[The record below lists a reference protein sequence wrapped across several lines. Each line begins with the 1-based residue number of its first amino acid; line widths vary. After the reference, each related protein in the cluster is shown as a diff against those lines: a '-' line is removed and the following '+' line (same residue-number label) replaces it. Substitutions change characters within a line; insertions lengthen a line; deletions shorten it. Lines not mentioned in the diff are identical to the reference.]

1 MESLEG
7 TDSLRCSK
15 DTAEQNPQASFRGRT
30 HTSVNVKEKT
40 LQCEAKQGGSTVKG
54 SPDTPT
60 SGTSPPLE
68 IQQLQVPN
76 TSGHYHL
83 SSSPK
88 SGDGCDAASC
98 GATQSWPFVSQPQS
112 FTSRNLMASQPC
124 EQSRVHFRKKMAG
137 FSATSRQLYQL
148 GIGQLAEGLNKREQ
162 KPGKKPGKYICHY
175 CGRACAKPSVLKKH
189 IRSHTGERPYPCVP
203 CGFSFKTKS
212 NLYKHRKSHTHA
224 VKAGLLALSEKDPHP
239 SGMDQELL
247 AAEGEMQSDAEQT
260 TDTDEEGSEDLFLDC
275 VSSFEGTEGKW
286 TKESPGIPSVKV
298 TTPSATRKEIMSE
311 SGKVSLSR
319 FREMRATPS
328 ITEVEQAV
336 ESCTIKQK
344 LALRLSEKR
353 SQDSEHS
360 LSLPSSS
367 SKGSTD
373 SGYFSRSE
381 SAEQQVSPPCTNVKS
396 YQEIMFGK
404 CYRPSPKPRQS
415 ITVQTCMTDTNDS
428 RSSFMVKPGKSK
440 IPEESI
446 HISTC
451 KKDLAGLIK
460 LESNWLHEGHESPK
474 SDQMTTS
481 YQLEA
486 PSDAASLIRSNSLP
500 TSTATD
506 LSVPPGLR
514 TSNSFDERMTV
525 DGMYPGQGGMRRL
538 MRQAAFE
545 MPSHETHVDSTKAGT
560 DISPEAE
567 HFLTHHAYVTDPATR
582 KRRKQKGVMEEEDSS
597 SQFVKSV
604 EMVDLSAECESK
616 QNVSQSNVISVIQH
630 TNSVSRMGSI
640 ERHGE
645 SESHPRDKSPQT
657 MAEQSDVKTIKR
669 ETQMNVPFSSSQFKD
684 IKSSQPGSEPRKL
697 TGQPSIQVPE
707 IRVTEEPDR
716 SPKPVEVQ
724 VKHRDK
730 PVEEFQWPQRSET
743 LSQFPVEKLPPKKKR
758 IRLADLEYSSG
769 DSSFESACTSLS
781 RSPSQDS
788 NLSHS
793 SSFSLSLDRDEGLVS
808 APVTKLD
815 EYGKPLEFLSV
826 PGSGHTLSI
835 PGEHRQKEM
844 RRSASEQAPFISAA
858 ELPDLR
864 SKSFDYGSLSPT
876 SRCRQGEAYASGV
889 KQRRRGYLVRQASLS
904 VDPETSTQEKSVDI
918 SAKQDSESMY
928 HNTSFVSDSS
938 ATRLSKIST
947 DLEHPGY
954 IQASSPEGAVEM
966 QTGTPSPDKQILH
979 GHETI
984 PYSFIPRNLASLL
997 PATSGHFWKPD
1008 PLHILPWH
1016 QLQDLQTRQLYL
1028 QSKESVYSQA
1038 KTPMDAKSPTEDLSK
1053 SLKRVSSATHVSSE
1067 AHLAPVPPNLQS
1079 LQSPSASLVP
1089 VRIQMQVP
1097 SHGSI
1102 TYSSLSQIFDSQTRN
1117 ISSSLVFCGA
1127 ASQGSLASIAMMQG
1141 IGFDITQVSG
1151 QPSGLLY
1158 NPELSPARLKTGIPL
1173 SLTSKTIS
1181 TTEAP
1186 SGGRTK
1192 RMLSPASSID
1202 LFMESKQQKRVKEER
1217 MYGQIVAELSAVEL
1231 GNPDISQHKDKIK
1244 EERIQRGISP
1254 SLSDISSSSMS
1265 DIQSQLQDKPM
1276 ISPLK
1281 FRYSYDGGPESPQNI
1296 DVDEPEQD
1304 SRPTSDTALAISL
1317 SQEVSDMQKL
1327 IASHGFGAAML
1338 LADFAN
1344 PQLFSK
1350 FPSLHTTTC
1359 VSWCYLH
1366 STKPNSALAAP
1377 LFSVYATW
1385 CVRSFDPNPPNLA
1398 TKTTLALLR
1407 TKQKKHSD
1415 IYTIAAAYQPG
1426 ILVSSLLWKQRFG
1439 ELQGKPDLGEEE
1451 MMTYKRAVKGIR
1463 SGNKNVMEDHKEET
1477 PPKQPEPTRI
1487 KIFEGGFKS
1496 TEDYVYVRGRGRGKY
1511 ICEECGIR
1519 CKKPS
1524 MLKKHIRTHTDIRP
1538 YECKSCHF
1546 AFKTKGNLTKHMKS
1560 KAHMKKC
1567 LELGVSFTSIDSID
1581 DTDNSEDI
1589 LRATGKSRS
1598 MGSTIKHQFS
1608 DVDDSDGADDDGDE
1622 VDEDEDDDDD
1632 EDGST
1637 PRTRSRSTSPLP
1649 CAINSPHY
1657 PSYLSQLPSIQVHPS
1672 ACSRER
1678 DGHIRQAEAGEA
1690 GSELQSRLSEQ
1701 RPGDDDS
1708 VAMSS
1713 RHGSMSFHSNASYL
1727 LSLPRDVSLTP
1738 QRSLALTPHR
1748 SPSPR
1753 GRGDC
1758 SPQGGLSPRADSTS
1772 LRAVSPKRDVCFGR
1786 DSSPLQHL
1794 SPGSLCRALSPG
1806 HEGAMRRELSPRG
1819 RQRGMLRAVSPRRG
1833 SQHSR
1838 APWEQGRGARLDTS
1852 PHGRSA
1858 TLLSHSGIEAHKHST
1873 LQPLHLPSGDTPIRG
1888 QLSSGHTDLFSH
1900 LPLHSQQQ
1908 ARPLPLMPV
1917 GGIQMLPARAPAAV
1931 TSHHSG
1937 SPQQSPVVE
1946 ESSGSPPSTPMN
1958 DREMEPPGQ
1967 QGAPALSP
1975 QDSDRRDRE
1984 AAPCSSG
1991 VAQSEESVQNC
2002 TEAIASLR
2010 ITAEEKSAKS

>member
-1 MESLEG
+1 MESIEG

-15 DTAEQNPQASFRGRT
+15 DTAERNPQASFRGRT
-30 HTSVNVKEKT
+30 QTSVNVKEKT
-40 LQCEAKQGGSTVKG
+40 PQCEAKQGGSIVPG

-88 SGDGCDAASC
+88 SGDGSDTASC

-112 FTSRNLMASQPC
+112 FTSRNLMACQPS
-124 EQSRVHFRKKMAG
+124 EQSQVHFRKKMAG
-137 FSATSRQLYQL
+137 YSATSRQLYQL

-224 VKAGLLALSEKDPHP
+224 VKAGLLALSEKDTHP
-239 SGMDQELL
+239 SGVDQELL
-247 AAEGEMQSDAEQT
+247 TVEGEMQSDAEQT

-275 VSSFEGTEGKW
+275 VSSFEGTEVK
-286 TKESPGIPSVKV
+286 SPGIPSVKV
-298 TTPSATRKEIMSE
+298 TTPSATRKEIMSA

-360 LSLPSSS
+360 LSLPSSC

-440 IPEESI
+440 IPEESM
-446 HISTC
+446 HMSTC

-460 LESNWLHEGHESPK
+460 LESNWPHEGHESPK

-514 TSNSFDERMTV
+514 TSNSFDERMTSD

-545 MPSHETHVDSTKAGT
+545 LPSHESHVDSARAGT
-560 DISPEAE
+560 DVSPEAE
-567 HFLTHHAYVTDPATR
+567 HFLTHHCYVTDSATR

-597 SQFVKSV
+597 NQFVKSV

-645 SESHPRDKSPQT
+645 SEPHLRDKSPQT
-657 MAEQSDVKTIKR
+657 MTEQSDVKTIKR
-669 ETQMNVPFSSSQFKD
+669 ETQLNVPFSSSQFKD
-684 IKSSQPGSEPRKL
+684 IKSSQPCSEPRKL

-716 SPKPVEVQ
+716 SPKPAESQ
-724 VKHRDK
+724 AKHRDK
-730 PVEEFQWPQRSET
+730 PAEEFQWPQRSET

-793 SSFSLSLDRDEGLVS
+793 SSFSLSLDRDESLVS

-858 ELPDLR
+858 ELPELR

-876 SRCRQGEAYASGV
+876 SKSRQGETYASAGGI

-904 VDPETSTQEKSVDI
+904 VEPETSTQEKCVDI
-918 SAKQDSESMY
+918 SANKDSEPMY
-928 HNTSFVSDSS
+928 HNPSSISDYS
-938 ATRLSKIST
+938 ATRVSKISP
-947 DLEHPGY
+947 DIEHPGY

-966 QTGTPSPDKQILH
+966 QTGTPSPDKQILQA
-979 GHETI
+979 HETI
-984 PYSFIPRNLASLL
+984 AYPMIPRNLASFL
-997 PATSGHFWKPD
+997 PATSGHYWKPD

-1016 QLQDLQTRQLYL
+1016 QLQDLQSRQLHL
-1028 QSKESVYSQA
+1028 PSKESVYPPA
-1038 KTPMDAKSPTEDLSK
+1038 KAPMDTKSPTEDLAK
-1053 SLKRVSSATHVSSE
+1053 NFKRVSSATHFSSE
-1067 AHLAPVPPNLQS
+1067 AHLAPVPPNPQS
-1079 LQSPSASLVP
+1079 LQSSSASLVP

-1117 ISSSLVFCGA
+1117 VGSSLVFCGA

-1141 IGFDITQVSG
+1141 IGFDLTQVSG

-1186 SGGRTK
+1186 SGGRAK

-1202 LFMESKQQKRVKEER
+1202 LFVESKQQKRVKEER

-1231 GNPDISQHKDKIK
+1231 GNPDISQHKDRIK
-1244 EERIQRGISP
+1244 EERTQRGISP

-1276 ISPLK
+1276 VSPHK
-1281 FRYSYDGGPESPQNI
+1281 FRYSSDGGPESPQTI
-1296 DVDEPEQD
+1296 DMDEPEQD
-1304 SRPTSDTALAISL
+1304 SRPTSDSTVSTGV
-1317 SQEVSDMQKL
+1317 SQERDLQKL

-1344 PQLFSK
+1344 VHLFSK

-1385 CVRSFDPNPPNLA
+1385 CVRSFDPNPPNMA
-1398 TKTTLALLR
+1398 TKTILALLR
-1407 TKQKKHSD
+1407 TKQKKQSD
-1415 IYTIAAAYQPG
+1415 IYTLAAMYQPG

-1439 ELQGKPDLGEEE
+1439 EVSKKKVSVTIITPKMLF
-1451 MMTYKRAVKGIR
+1451 R
-1463 SGNKNVMEDHKEET
+1463 SF
-1477 PPKQPEPTRI
+1477 PYI
-1487 KIFEGGFKS
+1487 LY
-1496 TEDYVYVRGRGRGKY
+1496 TEYVIV
-1511 ICEECGIR
+1511 
-1519 CKKPS
+1519 
-1524 MLKKHIRTHTDIRP
+1524 
-1538 YECKSCHF
+1538 
-1546 AFKTKGNLTKHMKS
+1546 
-1560 KAHMKKC
+1560 
-1567 LELGVSFTSIDSID
+1567 
-1581 DTDNSEDI
+1581 
-1589 LRATGKSRS
+1589 
-1598 MGSTIKHQFS
+1598 FS
-1608 DVDDSDGADDDGDE
+1608 V
-1622 VDEDEDDDDD
+1622 
-1632 EDGST
+1632 
-1637 PRTRSRSTSPLP
+1637 
-1649 CAINSPHY
+1649 
-1657 PSYLSQLPSIQVHPS
+1657 
-1672 ACSRER
+1672 
-1678 DGHIRQAEAGEA
+1678 
-1690 GSELQSRLSEQ
+1690 
-1701 RPGDDDS
+1701 
-1708 VAMSS
+1708 
-1713 RHGSMSFHSNASYL
+1713 
-1727 LSLPRDVSLTP
+1727 
-1738 QRSLALTPHR
+1738 
-1748 SPSPR
+1748 
-1753 GRGDC
+1753 
-1758 SPQGGLSPRADSTS
+1758 
-1772 LRAVSPKRDVCFGR
+1772 
-1786 DSSPLQHL
+1786 
-1794 SPGSLCRALSPG
+1794 
-1806 HEGAMRRELSPRG
+1806 
-1819 RQRGMLRAVSPRRG
+1819 
-1833 SQHSR
+1833 
-1838 APWEQGRGARLDTS
+1838 
-1852 PHGRSA
+1852 
-1858 TLLSHSGIEAHKHST
+1858 
-1873 LQPLHLPSGDTPIRG
+1873 
-1888 QLSSGHTDLFSH
+1888 
-1900 LPLHSQQQ
+1900 
-1908 ARPLPLMPV
+1908 
-1917 GGIQMLPARAPAAV
+1917 
-1931 TSHHSG
+1931 
-1937 SPQQSPVVE
+1937 
-1946 ESSGSPPSTPMN
+1946 
-1958 DREMEPPGQ
+1958 
-1967 QGAPALSP
+1967 
-1975 QDSDRRDRE
+1975 
-1984 AAPCSSG
+1984 
-1991 VAQSEESVQNC
+1991 
-2002 TEAIASLR
+2002 
-2010 ITAEEKSAKS
+2010 

>member
-1 MESLEG
+1 
-7 TDSLRCSK
+7 
-15 DTAEQNPQASFRGRT
+15 
-30 HTSVNVKEKT
+30 
-40 LQCEAKQGGSTVKG
+40 
-54 SPDTPT
+54 
-60 SGTSPPLE
+60 
-68 IQQLQVPN
+68 
-76 TSGHYHL
+76 
-83 SSSPK
+83 
-88 SGDGCDAASC
+88 
-98 GATQSWPFVSQPQS
+98 
-112 FTSRNLMASQPC
+112 MASQPC

-224 VKAGLLALSEKDPHP
+224 VKAGLLALSEKDAHP

-381 SAEQQVSPPCTNVKS
+381 SAEQQ
-396 YQEIMFGK
+396 
-404 CYRPSPKPRQS
+404 
-415 ITVQTCMTDTNDS
+415 
-428 RSSFMVKPGKSK
+428 
-440 IPEESI
+440 
-446 HISTC
+446 
-451 KKDLAGLIK
+451 
-460 LESNWLHEGHESPK
+460 
-474 SDQMTTS
+474 
-481 YQLEA
+481 
-486 PSDAASLIRSNSLP
+486 
-500 TSTATD
+500 
-506 LSVPPGLR
+506 
-514 TSNSFDERMTV
+514 
-525 DGMYPGQGGMRRL
+525 
-538 MRQAAFE
+538 
-545 MPSHETHVDSTKAGT
+545 
-560 DISPEAE
+560 
-567 HFLTHHAYVTDPATR
+567 
-582 KRRKQKGVMEEEDSS
+582 
-597 SQFVKSV
+597 
-604 EMVDLSAECESK
+604 
-616 QNVSQSNVISVIQH
+616 H

-716 SPKPVEVQ
+716 SPKPAEVQ

-876 SRCRQGEAYASGV
+876 SRSRQGESYASGV

-928 HNTSFVSDSS
+928 HNPSSVSDSS
-938 ATRLSKIST
+938 ATRSSKIST

-966 QTGTPSPDKQILH
+966 QTGTPSPDKQLLH

-1016 QLQDLQTRQLYL
+1016 QLQDLQTRQLHL

-1053 SLKRVSSATHVSSE
+1053 SLKRVTSATHVSSE

-1117 ISSSLVFCGA
+1117 IGSSLVFCGA

-1186 SGGRTK
+1186 SGGRVK

-1202 LFMESKQQKRVKEER
+1202 LFMESKQQKRVKEEK

-1231 GNPDISQHKDKIK
+1231 GNPDISQHKDTIK
-1244 EERIQRGISP
+1244 EERTQRGISP

-1281 FRYSYDGGPESPQNI
+1281 FRYSSDGGTESPQNI

-1304 SRPTSDTALAISL
+1304 SRPPSDTTLAISL
-1317 SQEVSDMQKL
+1317 GQEVSDVQKL

-1344 PQLFSK
+1344 AQLFSK

-1398 TKTTLALLR
+1398 TKTTLALLH

-1581 DTDNSEDI
+1581 DADNSEDI

-1598 MGSTIKHQFS
+1598 MGSAIKHQFS

-1622 VDEDEDDDDD
+1622 IDEDDDDDDD

-1649 CAINSPHY
+1649 CAINSPHF

-1678 DGHIRQAEAGEA
+1678 DAHIRQGGEA
-1690 GSELQSRLSEQ
+1690 ASELQSRLSEQ

-1713 RHGSMSFHSNASYL
+1713 RHGSMSFHSNTSYL

-1888 QLSSGHTDLFSH
+1888 QLSGGHADLFSH

-1917 GGIQMLPARAPAAV
+1917 GGIQMLPARAPAAA
-1931 TSHHSG
+1931 TPHPSS
-1937 SPQQSPVVE
+1937 SPQQSPVAE
-1946 ESSGSPPSTPMN
+1946 ESGASPPSAPMN
-1958 DREMEPPGQ
+1958 DLEMEPPGQ
-1967 QGAPALSP
+1967 QGATALSP

-1984 AAPCSSG
+1984 AAPSSSG
-1991 VAQSEESVQNC
+1991 EAQSEESVQTC

>member
-15 DTAEQNPQASFRGRT
+15 ETAEQNPQASFGSRT

-40 LQCEAKQGGSTVKG
+40 LQCEAVQGGSIVKG
-54 SPDTPT
+54 SQDTPT

-76 TSGHYHL
+76 TSGHYHP
-83 SSSPK
+83 SSSPNT
-88 SGDGCDAASC
+88 GDSSDTASC
-98 GATQSWPFVSQPQS
+98 GATQPWPFVRQTQP
-112 FTSRNLMASQPC
+112 FASRNLMASQPG
-124 EQSRVHFRKKMAG
+124 EQNRVHFRKKMAT

-224 VKAGLLALSEKDPHP
+224 VKAGLLALSEKDIHP
-239 SGMDQELL
+239 SSVDQELL
-247 AAEGEMQSDAEQT
+247 TVEGEMQSDAEQT

-275 VSSFEGTEGKW
+275 VSSFEGSEGKW
-286 TKESPGIPSVKV
+286 TNESPGIPSVKV
-298 TTPSATRKEIMSE
+298 TTPSATRKEIMSA

-319 FREMRATPS
+319 FREMRASPS

-353 SQDSEHS
+353 SQESEHS

-373 SGYFSRSE
+373 SGYFSRSD

-415 ITVQTCMTDTNDS
+415 ITVQTCMTDTNDN
-428 RSSFMVKPGKSK
+428 RTSFMVKPGKSK
-440 IPEESI
+440 ISEEGI
-446 HISTC
+446 HISTY

-460 LESNWLHEGHESPK
+460 LESNWTHEGHESPK

-486 PSDAASLIRSNSLP
+486 PSDTASLIRSNSLP

-506 LSVPPGLR
+506 LSIPPGLR
-514 TSNSFDERMTV
+514 SSNSFDERMTSD

-545 MPSHETHVDSTKAGT
+545 LPSHESHVDSTKAGT
-560 DISPEAE
+560 EISPEAE
-567 HFLTHHAYVTDPATR
+567 YFFTHHGYVTDPATR

-630 TNSVSRMGSI
+630 TNSASRLGST
-640 ERHGE
+640 ERHSE
-645 SESHPRDKSPQT
+645 SESQLRDKQSPQT
-657 MAEQSDVKTIKR
+657 MAEQSDTKPIKR
-669 ETQMNVPFSSSQFKD
+669 ETQMNVLLRSEVVNQFKD
-684 IKSSQPGSEPRKL
+684 IRSVSQPGSESRKL

-716 SPKPVEVQ
+716 ASKPAEVQ
-724 VKHRDK
+724 VKHREK

-793 SSFSLSLDRDEGLVS
+793 SSFSLSLERDETLVS

-815 EYGKPLEFLSV
+815 EYGKPLELLSV

-835 PGEHRQKEM
+835 PRDNRQKEM

-864 SKSFDYGSLSPT
+864 SKSFDYGSLST
-876 SRCRQGEAYASGV
+876 SSRSRQGEAYASAGGV

-904 VDPETSTQEKSVDI
+904 VDPETSTQEKCVDI

-928 HNTSFVSDSS
+928 HNSTSVSDSS
-938 ATRLSKIST
+938 VTRLSKITT
-947 DLEHPGY
+947 DIEHPGY

-966 QTGTPSPDKQILH
+966 QTGVPSPHKQILH
-979 GHETI
+979 GHETV
-984 PYSFIPRNLASLL
+984 PYSMIPRNLASFL
-997 PATSGHFWKPD
+997 PVTSGHFWKPD
-1008 PLHILPWH
+1008 PPHVLPWH
-1016 QLQDLQTRQLYL
+1016 QLQDLQTRQLHL
-1028 QSKESVYSQA
+1028 QSKESVYLQA
-1038 KTPMDAKSPTEDLSK
+1038 KAQMDSKSPTEDLSK
-1053 SLKRVSSATHVSSE
+1053 DLKRVSSTTPVPSE
-1067 AHLAPVPPNLQS
+1067 SHLASVPPNLQS

-1102 TYSSLSQIFDSQTRN
+1102 TYSSLSQIFDSQTRS
-1117 ISSSLVFCGA
+1117 ICSTPVFCGST
-1127 ASQGSLASIAMMQG
+1127 SQGSLASIAMMQG

-1151 QPSGLLY
+1151 QPSRLLY

-1186 SGGRTK
+1186 SGGRVK
-1192 RMLSPASSID
+1192 RMLSPASSMD
-1202 LFMESKQQKRVKEER
+1202 LFVESKQQKRVKEEK

-1231 GNPDISQHKDKIK
+1231 GNPDMSHHKDIK
-1244 EERIQRGISP
+1244 EEITQRGISP
-1254 SLSDISSSSMS
+1254 SLSDISSCSMS
-1265 DIQSQLQDKPM
+1265 DVQSHLQDKLM
-1276 ISPLK
+1276 VSPHKL
-1281 FRYSYDGGPESPQNI
+1281 RYPSDGGPESPQNI
-1296 DVDEPEQD
+1296 DVDEPEHD
-1304 SRPTSDTALAISL
+1304 SRPMSDPTHSLSL
-1317 SQEVSDMQKL
+1317 SQEVRDMQKL

-1338 LADFAN
+1338 LSDFAN
-1344 PQLFSK
+1344 AQLFSK

-1366 STKPNSALAAP
+1366 STKPNCALAAP

-1385 CVRSFDPNPPNLA
+1385 CVRSTDPNPPNLA
-1398 TKTTLALLR
+1398 TKTSLALLR

-1415 IYTIAAAYQPG
+1415 IYTIAAMYQPG

-1439 ELQGKPDLGEEE
+1439 EVSK
-1451 MMTYKRAVKGIR
+1451 
-1463 SGNKNVMEDHKEET
+1463 NKV
-1477 PPKQPEPTRI
+1477 I
-1487 KIFEGGFKS
+1487 
-1496 TEDYVYVRGRGRGKY
+1496 
-1511 ICEECGIR
+1511 
-1519 CKKPS
+1519 
-1524 MLKKHIRTHTDIRP
+1524 
-1538 YECKSCHF
+1538 
-1546 AFKTKGNLTKHMKS
+1546 
-1560 KAHMKKC
+1560 
-1567 LELGVSFTSIDSID
+1567 
-1581 DTDNSEDI
+1581 
-1589 LRATGKSRS
+1589 
-1598 MGSTIKHQFS
+1598 
-1608 DVDDSDGADDDGDE
+1608 
-1622 VDEDEDDDDD
+1622 
-1632 EDGST
+1632 
-1637 PRTRSRSTSPLP
+1637 
-1649 CAINSPHY
+1649 
-1657 PSYLSQLPSIQVHPS
+1657 SQ
-1672 ACSRER
+1672 
-1678 DGHIRQAEAGEA
+1678 
-1690 GSELQSRLSEQ
+1690 
-1701 RPGDDDS
+1701 
-1708 VAMSS
+1708 SS
-1713 RHGSMSFHSNASYL
+1713 L
-1727 LSLPRDVSLTP
+1727 
-1738 QRSLALTPHR
+1738 
-1748 SPSPR
+1748 
-1753 GRGDC
+1753 
-1758 SPQGGLSPRADSTS
+1758 
-1772 LRAVSPKRDVCFGR
+1772 
-1786 DSSPLQHL
+1786 
-1794 SPGSLCRALSPG
+1794 
-1806 HEGAMRRELSPRG
+1806 
-1819 RQRGMLRAVSPRRG
+1819 
-1833 SQHSR
+1833 
-1838 APWEQGRGARLDTS
+1838 
-1852 PHGRSA
+1852 
-1858 TLLSHSGIEAHKHST
+1858 
-1873 LQPLHLPSGDTPIRG
+1873 
-1888 QLSSGHTDLFSH
+1888 
-1900 LPLHSQQQ
+1900 
-1908 ARPLPLMPV
+1908 
-1917 GGIQMLPARAPAAV
+1917 
-1931 TSHHSG
+1931 
-1937 SPQQSPVVE
+1937 
-1946 ESSGSPPSTPMN
+1946 
-1958 DREMEPPGQ
+1958 
-1967 QGAPALSP
+1967 
-1975 QDSDRRDRE
+1975 
-1984 AAPCSSG
+1984 
-1991 VAQSEESVQNC
+1991 
-2002 TEAIASLR
+2002 
-2010 ITAEEKSAKS
+2010 